1 MKEILP
7 QELYEWKQAGKP
19 YQLVDIREEHE
30 VANCT
35 IGGEHIPMEHIIENL
50 EKLRHDIPV
59 VIHCQS
65 GRRSEAVVYLI
76 EQKFKRNNLYT
87 LKGGISAYGADV
99 DQSLQ
104 CF

>member
-7 QELYEWKQAGKP
+7 QELFDWKTAGKS

-30 VANCT
+30 IASCS
-35 IGGEHIPMEHIIENL
+35 IGGEHIPMDRIIESL
-50 EKLRHDIPV
+50 EKLRDDVPV

-99 DQSLQ
+99 DNSLQ